1 MKRNEMGYL
10 RRWKLSNDRKP
21 LIIRGARQ
29 VGKTWL
35 MKEFG
40 RSEYTRTAYLN
51 FESTPALKG
60 LFTED
65 FNIRRILT
73 AIRIETGMEVEK
85 ERTLIVLDEIQEAS
99 GGLTALKYFYE
110 NAPEYHIVSAG
121 SLLGVALG
129 NQQSFPV
136 GKVDFLDLHP
146 LDYTEFLEAI
156 GEGSLA
162 ELLRSHDWT
171 LIQNYSARFIDYL
184 KQYYYVGGMPEAVL
198 AFSKTGDF
206 NAVRE
211 IQRRILLSYDQD
223 FSKHAPN
230 AIVPRIRMVWNSIPA
245 QLAKENRKFIYGI
258 IRQGARAKDYE
269 LALAWL
275 VDCGLVYQVNNVTK
289 PVVPLKA
296 YEEFGTFK
304 LFTVDIGLLSAMSNL
319 DVRSLLGET
328 AALEEFKG
336 ALTEQYVLQQLV
348 AQKEANI
355 YYWSPDNS
363 RAEVD
368 FLLQVRDKIIP
379 LEVKAAE
386 NVKSKSLHVYFD
398 KFKPEFAFRTSLS
411 HYRRQEWMTNLPL
424 YAIHELVKLI

>member
-1 MKRNEMGYL
+1 MKRNEMGWL
-10 RRWKLSNDRKP
+10 RRWKLSKERKP

-40 RSEYTRTAYLN
+40 RNEYTRTAYLN
-51 FESTPALKG
+51 FESSPVLKR

-65 FNIRRILT
+65 FNIQRILT
-73 AIRIETGMEVEK
+73 VIRIETGVEVDE
-85 ERTLIVLDEIQEAS
+85 ENTLIILDEIQEAP
-99 GGLTALKYFYE
+99 GGLTALKYFNE
-110 NAPEYHIVSAG
+110 NAPEYHVVSAG

-129 NQQSFPV
+129 SHQSFPV

-146 LDYTEFLEAI
+146 FDYTEFLEAV

-162 ELLRSHDWT
+162 ELLRGHDWT
-171 LIQNYSARFIDYL
+171 LIRNYSARFIDYL
-184 KQYYYVGGMPEAVL
+184 KQYYYVGGMPEAVVS
-198 AFSKTGDF
+198 FSKTRDF

-230 AIVPRIRMVWNSIPA
+230 AIVPRIRMLWNSIPA

-269 LALAWL
+269 LALSWL
-275 VDCGLVYQVNNVTK
+275 ADCGLVYKVNNVTK

-296 YEEFGTFK
+296 YEEFNTFK
-304 LFTVDIGLLSAMSNL
+304 LYTVDIGLLSAMSNL
-319 DVRSLLGET
+319 DIRSLLDET
-328 AALEEFKG
+328 TTIEEFKG

-355 YYWSPDNS
+355 YYWSPDNA

-368 FLLQVRDKIIP
+368 FLLQVKDKIIP

-411 HYRRQEWMTNLPL
+411 HFRQQEWMTNLPL